1 MVVLSLACLAVTELK
16 KFNDGVEWRNVYG
29 DIKEA
34 RCSQA
39 ERKDFGSTPFVDSD
53 HPGDELFSRLRTA
66 PIIWYSK
73 LPGDCE
79 DVGFGAVLCS
89 LQ

>member
-1 MVVLSLACLAVTELK
+1 MVISRRPDAPKPRGKTLV
-16 KFNDGVEWRNVYG
+16 
-29 DIKEA
+29 A
-34 RCSQA
+34 RL
-39 ERKDFGSTPFVDSD
+39 FVDSD
-53 HPGDELFSRLRTA
+53 HPGDELFRRLRTA

>member
-39 ERKDFGSTPFVDSD
+39 ERKDFGSTPFC
-53 HPGDELFSRLRTA
+53 GLRSS
-66 PIIWYSK
+66 W
-73 LPGDCE
+73 
-79 DVGFGAVLCS
+79 
-89 LQ
+89 